1 MNKIKQSKL
10 HRFLTRAE
18 SPCTTCHLRTVL
30 STPPFPSPHL
40 SDPSLQAPVPPFTPE
55 PWLRGRSPRSPLCC
69 RGSRFP
75 SASRSPLPQP
85 PHSASGP
92 GGPAQLRGPSRPQSP
107 RRFPPPPGRIPAG
120 PFLRPLPLRLVKGDG
135 GPAGEHGGSTTAPLK
150 VSAPAPRMRAPGRRA
165 PEVLRRRLRLLP
177 AGAEWRP

>member
-1 MNKIKQSKL
+1 MHHL
-10 HRFLTRAE
+10 
-18 SPCTTCHLRTVL
+18 SPTNCPFHSPIPL
-30 STPPFPSPHL
+30 SPTERPFPS
-40 SDPSLQAPVPPFTPE
+40 SSRPPLTPE

-75 SASRSPLPQP
+75 SASRCPLPQP

-92 GGPAQLRGPSRPQSP
+92 DGPAQLRGPSGPQSP

-120 PFLRPLPLRLVKGDG
+120 PFLRPLPLWLVKGDG

-150 VSAPAPRMRAPGRRA
+150 VSAPAPRMRALGRRA